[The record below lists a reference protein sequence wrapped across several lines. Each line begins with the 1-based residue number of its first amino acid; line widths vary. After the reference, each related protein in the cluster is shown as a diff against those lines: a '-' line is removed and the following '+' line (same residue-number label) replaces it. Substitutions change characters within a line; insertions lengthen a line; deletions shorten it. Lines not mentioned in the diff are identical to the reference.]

1 MPRIHSLYYQICQC
15 HPKLFWNHFR
25 LEHALIVQKFNVDF
39 RAFQSHPVR
48 KVWSYFVISRRWCF
62 NIFGGALCNCIFI
75 NRQRGCSEIWWPVQ
89 KINFALSLML
99 YVCMSSSD
107 LLISHL
113 LLFYHLNLLFIRE
126 LIILLSILSK
136 LI

>member
-48 KVWSYFVISRRWCF
+48 KVWSYLVISRRWYF

-99 YVCMSSSD
+99 DVCKYVIQWIANFTLASFLSSKSS
-107 LLISHL
+107 I
-113 LLFYHLNLLFIRE
+113 YPRIYY
-126 LIILLSILSK
+126 IIIYSL
-136 LI
+136 